1 MRVRVLL
8 VDDEE
13 LLRLA
18 FGMIVRA
25 EPDMEPVGEAAD
37 GAAAVELARRLR
49 PDVVLMDVRMPGTD
63 GIEATR
69 RLLREVPG
77 TRVLVLT
84 TFDLD
89 AYAFEALRAG
99 ASGFLLKNS
108 RPQELL
114 EAIRGVARGDAVVS
128 PRVTR
133 LLLDRFAHRLPAAGE
148 GAAADGGGRG
158 DGGDRG
164 DDGGDGGADRLRGL
178 TAREREVLLG
188 AARGLTN
195 TELAADLGLARPTVK
210 KHLGRVMAKLGLRDR
225 VQAVIFAYER
235 GLVGPP
241 PPRCATGS
249 APAGCAPPCSGGPS
263 APPGTC

>member
-1 MRVRVLL
+1 MSVRVLL

-18 FGMIVRA
+18 FGMILRA

-69 RLLREVPG
+69 LLLREVPG

-108 RPQELL
+108 RPEELL
-114 EAIRGVARGDAVVS
+114 GAIRDVARGDAVVS

-133 LLLDRFAHRLPAAGE
+133 RLLDRFAHRLPAAGD
-148 GAAADGGGRG
+148 DGG
-158 DGGDRG
+158 G
-164 DDGGDGGADRLRGL
+164 DDGGGGDAERLRVL

-195 TELAADLGLARPTVK
+195 TELAAALGLAEPTVK

-225 VQAVIFAYER
+225 VQAVIFAYEC
-235 GLVGPP
+235 GLVGP
-241 PPRCATGS
+241 G
-249 APAGCAPPCSGGPS
+249 
-263 APPGTC
+263 